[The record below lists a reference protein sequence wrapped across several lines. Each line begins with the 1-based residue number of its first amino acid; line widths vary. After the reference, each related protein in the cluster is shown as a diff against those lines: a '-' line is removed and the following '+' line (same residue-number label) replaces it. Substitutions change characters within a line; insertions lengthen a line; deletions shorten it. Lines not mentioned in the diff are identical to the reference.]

1 MLMVTVEPRLV
12 RVAVPVTLQFPAVP
26 EKVPDAVTV
35 RVLAVAVKVVL
46 PGIVTGE
53 LLPQVTVKL

>member
-1 MLMVTVEPRLV
+1 MVIPTVDPELV
-12 RVAVPVTLQFPAVP
+12 RVAEPVTVQLPDEIPSDPCAVIVSV
-26 EKVPDAVTV
+26 E
-35 RVLAVAVKVVL
+35 AVAVKVVL